1 MKFGLFNMTATAML
15 LLHLILPQQGW
26 SSYEY
31 IDISNPFL
39 RKIPIAI
46 PEFVNLTGSPASS
59 GAEAELTE
67 ILTQAIEFTRYFEII
82 DNAAYLV
89 DAQNPAL
96 SPDQIIFNNWTTIG
110 AELLVTGGIK
120 TNGDLVDMELRL
132 FDSVN
137 AKQLIGKYYH
147 GKVADRRRI
156 ILRFSSEIIKHLT
169 GSRGVFNSKIA
180 FVSNGTGNKEIYL
193 CDFDGKNVK
202 RLTHHNTISFFPAW
216 SSNGQWMAYTT
227 YAKGK
232 PDIYIRNLQ
241 DNRIATI
248 AKKGI
253 NLAPAWRPGKFE
265 LAATLSYS
273 GDQEIYLLTGTGKII
288 KRITK
293 NWGTDVSP
301 SWSPDGKKIVFISNR
316 SGSPQIY
323 VKDIISGRAERL
335 TFEGKYNTQPSW
347 SPKGDKITYT
357 SLNNGQSNIS
367 VIDIEEKQPVQL
379 THDAGS
385 NEAPTWSPDGSLI
398 AFSSTREG
406 PSRIY
411 VMTAFGTDQRR
422 LFSMD
427 GEQSNPKWSPNFKD
441 NQ

>member
-1 MKFGLFNMTATAML
+1 MKFSIYKFSAAAAL
-15 LLHLILPQQGW
+15 LWLLILPRAGW
-26 SSYEY
+26 PAYEY
-31 IDISNPFL
+31 IDINNPFL

-46 PEFVNLTGSPASS
+46 PEFVNLPDSAAPA
-59 GAEAELTE
+59 GTTVEPTE
-67 ILTQAIEFTRYFEII
+67 ILTQAIVFTRFFKII
-82 DNAAYLV
+82 DREAYLI
-89 DAQNPAL
+89 DPQKPAL
-96 SPDQIIFNNWTTIG
+96 GPDQIAFNNWTTIG
-110 AELLVTGGIK
+110 AELLITGGIK
-120 TNGDLVDMELRL
+120 IRGDLVDIELRM
-132 FDSVN
+132 FDTVN

-147 GKVADRRRI
+147 GKISDQRRI
-156 ILRFSSEIIKHLT
+156 ILRFCSEIIKHLT

-180 FVSNGTGNKEIYL
+180 FVSNGTGNKEIYIAE
-193 CDFDGKNVK
+193 FDGQNIK
-202 RLTHHNTISFFPAW
+202 RLTNHNTISLFPSW
-216 SSNGQWMAYTT
+216 SSKGDWLAYTT

-241 DNRIATI
+241 DNRIAAI

-253 NLAPAWRPGKFE
+253 NLAPVWRPGKFE

-288 KRITK
+288 KRITR
-293 NWGTDVSP
+293 NWGSDVSP
-301 SWSPDGKKIVFISNR
+301 TWSPDGKRIAFVSNR

-379 THDAGS
+379 THDAGK
-385 NEAPTWSPDGSLI
+385 NESPSWSPDGSLI
-398 AFSSTREG
+398 VFSSTREG
-406 PSRIY
+406 QSRIY
-411 VMTAFGTDQRR
+411 VMSAFGTDPKR
-422 LFSMD
+422 LFSMR

-441 NQ
+441 N